1 MIKMIE
7 RRRFLNKSSN
17 LKSNEKSNPQKIR
30 NLKDQIQYLMKLLKL
45 LNHLLTLLSR
55 IVTQQ
60 KRPEKSPELK
70 QVKYKIL

>member
-7 RRRFLNKSSN
+7 IRRFLNKSSN

-60 KRPEKSPELK
+60 KSPEKSPGFL
-70 QVKYKIL
+70 